1 MFETVKLWLPS
12 EQKTQSAGKSL
23 AHTLYTFPVTI
34 FLRGELGAGKT
45 TFLQGFAKELG
56 IEENLTSPTYALEQ
70 QYRTKSGLPFIHID
84 LYRLSTADA
93 QQLLDQTD
101 ISDGIRCVE
110 WADRLPDIPAGLP
123 HILIDLKEENDGRAL
138 IVTFND
144 MPLPSGENIDEW
156 RKEVELPENVIAHC
170 ETVRE
175 VTDRICDHFLSEGTI
190 IRAQA
195 ASKAAALHDLLRF
208 IDFENERIANNR
220 TWQSVKNAYQD
231 MKHEEAAASFLHEK
245 GFHGIADIVATH
257 GVSNGDIRTARL
269 EQKIVYYAD
278 KRAAH
283 DTIVTLHERFREF
296 EERYGRAPGA
306 WREESFYLEMTLF
319 GEAPPF

>member
-23 AHTLYTFPVTI
+23 AHTLYAFPVTI

-70 QYRTKSGLPFIHID
+70 QYRTKNNLPFIHID
-84 LYRLSTADA
+84 LYRLSPADA

-101 ISDGIRCVE
+101 ITEGIRCME
-110 WADRLPDIPAGLP
+110 WADRLPNIPSGLP
-123 HILIDLKEENDGRAL
+123 HILIDLKEENDGRMLTVA
-138 IVTFND
+138 FND
-144 MPLPSGENIDEW
+144 MPLPSDEEIGIW
-156 RKEVELPENVIAHC
+156 RSEVELPENVVAHC

-208 IDFENERIANNR
+208 IDFEQERIADNR
-220 TWQSVKNAYQD
+220 IWLAIKDSYPG
-231 MKHEEAAASFLHEK
+231 MKHEEAAASFLREK
-245 GFHGIADIVATH
+245 GFHGVADIVATH

-269 EQKIVYYAD
+269 EQKTVYYAD

-283 DTIVTLHERFREF
+283 DKIVTLHERFREF

-306 WREESFYLEMTLF
+306 WREESFFLEITLF
-319 GEAPPF
+319 GHTPPF